1 MPDKVKT
8 LPDEL
13 NVTAF
18 VTMPVIDA
26 DDFQTVRRALDE
38 LIKQLPGAS
47 VTYTVRSVKT
57 K

>member
-18 VTMPVIDA
+18 VTMPEIDA
-26 DDFQTVRRALDE
+26 EDFQTVRRALDE